1 VRLFPRPHP
10 SCAKLRKKIK
20 IKAAEVM
27 QGFPETVSDHWQMRV
42 VAAEGGRGATGRRW
56 RGILLVYGVVEA
68 LEMAW
73 MW

>member
-1 VRLFPRPHP
+1 
-10 SCAKLRKKIK
+10 
-20 IKAAEVM
+20 M